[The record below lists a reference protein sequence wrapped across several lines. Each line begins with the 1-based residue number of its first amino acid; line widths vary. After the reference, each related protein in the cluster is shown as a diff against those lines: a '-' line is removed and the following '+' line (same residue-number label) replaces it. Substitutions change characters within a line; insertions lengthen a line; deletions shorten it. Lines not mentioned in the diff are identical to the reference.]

1 MRKKKPTAWLSLL
14 LVFGLVAAAC
24 GDDDEPTTT
33 DDTEADGA
41 TDDADPGDCPAD
53 EGEVI
58 VSGSSTVQPISSR
71 VGELL
76 EDCGSGVLA
85 TVDGPG
91 TGDGFELFCAGETD
105 ISDASRP
112 IAEDEVAACEE
123 AGIDFIELKVG
134 IDGIAVMTSP
144 DNAVE
149 CLSFADLYALIGPE
163 SEGFG
168 DWIGC
173 AGPGGRARVGHD
185 VPGRVAR
192 HHGPRRG
199 VGHLRLLHGDRVRRH
214 QRGPRRRGR
223 HHRGPDRDL
232 SQGLLVAGRR
242 QRHHRWHRGL
252 RLGARLGGFA
262 FAEEAGDGV
271 TEIPIAAEPGGE
283 CIAPTPE
290 TIADNSYPISRNL
303 YIYVNAALV
312 DEIPAVG
319 AYVDYYLS
327 DAGIAAVE
335 EVGYV
340 ALDAEDLEATPRR
353 VGVEGDRH
361 PRRRLT
367 SPLA

>member
-1 MRKKKPTAWLSLL
+1 MRKKKPVVLWLSLL
-14 LVFGLVAAAC
+14 LAFGLVAAAC
-24 GDDDEPTTT
+24 GDDD
-33 DDTEADGA
+33 DDPSTEGTEADGG
-41 TDDADPGDCPAD
+41 TDDVAAGDCPD
-53 EGEVI
+53 VEGDVI

-112 IAEDEVAACEE
+112 IADDEVASCEE
-123 AGIDFIELKVG
+123 SGIDFIELKVG

-149 CLSFADLYALIGPE
+149 CLSFADLYALVGPE

-168 DWIGC
+168 SWSDAQDLAVELGSDTTFPDASLDITAPGEESGTYDSFMEIVFGDISEARAEEGAITEDQIETSRKDYSSQADDNAII
-173 AGPGGRARVGHD
+173 AGIEGSA
-185 VPGRVAR
+185 
-192 HHGPRRG
+192 
-199 VGHLRLLHGDRVRRH
+199 
-214 QRGPRRRGR
+214 
-223 HHRGPDRDL
+223 
-232 SQGLLVAGRR
+232 SS
-242 QRHHRWHRGL
+242 
-252 RLGARLGGFA
+252 LGWVGFA

-283 CIAPTPE
+283 CISPTPE

-312 DEIPAVG
+312 DENPALG

-327 DAGIAAVE
+327 DEGIGAVD

-340 ALDAEDLEATPRR
+340 ALTPDDLEATRGAWEAKETGTR
-353 VGVEGDRH
+353 DGG
-361 PRRRLT
+361 
-367 SPLA
+367 